1 MILRPY
7 QVDAVRETFSQWQKV
22 RSTAIVMA
30 TALGKT
36 IVFAHIAKQKWEETG
51 KRILVI
57 AHRKELI
64 EQAKDKIGRA
74 TGLKCDIEMGDQFA
88 NMDMF
93 SPNPVV
99 IATVQSLNSGTP
111 KRMER
116 FDPSDFCLIICDEF
130 HHGTADTYKRVFEH
144 FKKNPA
150 LVIVGVTATIDRA
163 DGDSISQICE
173 SKAFEFDILDG
184 VNEGWLVPVTQQFV
198 PVSSLDLSHVHTNS
212 DGDLKKEELKK
223 IMEAEENVQG
233 VCHPALE
240 VLFGLEPKTLSK
252 YPVPEWGAY
261 LKSLNRTPRR
271 SIVFTVSVAQAEACC
286 NILNRVV
293 DGLAEW
299 VCGET
304 PTMEREAALKRF
316 EEGSTAVMVNCGVL
330 TEGYDCL
337 DAQTEILTP
346 RGWVG
351 IGGIRAGE
359 TMYGW
364 NRETGCTEIVAVD
377 RYVERPVQNGEKMFT
392 IKSQHAEIRTTEGHQ
407 FHVLTKRSRNPVT
420 VSGRELS
427 NCRSEYSIPL
437 SGELHDLPGIP
448 LTDDELKFIAWFMTD
463 GGFDGK
469 GGVAISQAK
478 PIYRKEIREL
488 LGRLGLSF
496 RSRMRHHTKGYAS
509 SRALPLE
516 EFSIPKGTHS
526 GTLKRNGWFRFAPY
540 LDKNVSPLLHSMSRE
555 QFRIFWNELLKGDGS
570 TQGGKS
576 GWLWTG
582 LKTNADAYTHMA
594 IVRGF
599 AASYAE
605 QPSSTTGRIAY
616 RISIRD
622 KKWLTSYPKDK
633 RAAKI
638 SLSEPTHGECV
649 WCVSNRLSSLISRRN
664 GKIAII
670 GNCPPVEVVFMA
682 RPTKS
687 RSLYTQMVGRATRT
701 LPGTV
706 DGLETAQE
714 RKDAIGASPK
724 CRCRII
730 DFVGNSGRHKL
741 ICAID
746 ILSGKCSP
754 EAVERAIK
762 KVKEEGRP
770 VTVLRVLSNAEMEL
784 ESERKRRAE
793 ELRLAEEARKR
804 RIVAKANFSSIDVDP
819 FGYAK
824 PMVPWQ
830 KGHKIDSGDTSKDGR
845 RFSPAQMKLL
855 QEAGVPA
862 GSINYR
868 QGQAIIAKI
877 IIKPSPKQS
886 AWLRRYKYSPEE
898 FTRKQASALMDAW
911 AKNGWQRPVEAE
923 AEILGA

>member
-7 QVDAVRETFSQWQKV
+7 QVDAVRETFTQWQKV

-64 EQAKDKIGRA
+64 EQAKDKIGKA

-116 FDPSDFCLIICDEF
+116 FDPNDFCLIICDEF

-212 DGDLKKEELKK
+212 EGDLKEAELKK

-240 VLFGLEPKTLSK
+240 VLYGLEPKTLSK

-271 SIVFTVSVAQAEACC
+271 SIVFTVSVAQAQACC
-286 NILNRVV
+286 NILNRVFL
-293 DGLAEW
+293 DTGFRIAEW
-299 VCGET
+299 VEGKT
-304 PTMEREAALKRF
+304 PVQEREAILSRF
-316 EEGSTAVMVNCGVL
+316 ATGETAVVVNCGVL
-330 TEGYDCL
+330 TEGYD
-337 DAQTEILTP
+337 
-346 RGWVG
+346 
-351 IGGIRAGE
+351 
-359 TMYGW
+359 
-364 NRETGCTEIVAVD
+364 N
-377 RYVERPVQNGEKMFT
+377 
-392 IKSQHAEIRTTEGHQ
+392 
-407 FHVLTKRSRNPVT
+407 
-420 VSGRELS
+420 
-427 NCRSEYSIPL
+427 
-437 SGELHDLPGIP
+437 
-448 LTDDELKFIAWFMTD
+448 
-463 GGFDGK
+463 
-469 GGVAISQAK
+469 
-478 PIYRKEIREL
+478 
-488 LGRLGLSF
+488 
-496 RSRMRHHTKGYAS
+496 
-509 SRALPLE
+509 
-516 EFSIPKGTHS
+516 
-526 GTLKRNGWFRFAPY
+526 
-540 LDKNVSPLLHSMSRE
+540 
-555 QFRIFWNELLKGDGS
+555 
-570 TQGGKS
+570 
-576 GWLWTG
+576 
-582 LKTNADAYTHMA
+582 
-594 IVRGF
+594 
-599 AASYAE
+599 
-605 QPSSTTGRIAY
+605 
-616 RISIRD
+616 
-622 KKWLTSYPKDK
+622 
-633 RAAKI
+633 
-638 SLSEPTHGECV
+638 
-649 WCVSNRLSSLISRRN
+649 
-664 GKIAII
+664 
-670 GNCPPVEVVFMA
+670 PPVEVVFMA

-754 EAVERAIK
+754 EAVERAIR
-762 KVKEEGRP
+762 KVKEEGKP

-819 FGYAK
+819 FGHTK
-824 PMVPWQ
+824 PMVAWQ
-830 KGHKIDSGDTSKDGR
+830 KTFSHDGSVTSKDGR
-845 RFSPAQMKLL
+845 RFSEKELYWL
-855 QEAGVPA
+855 HDAGVNA
-862 GSINYR
+862 HSILYR
-868 QGQAIIAKI
+868 QGKAIIAKQRV
-877 IIKPSPKQS
+877 KLRPKQID
-886 AWLRRYKYSPEE
+886 WLKRNKYNPEE
-898 FTRKQASALMDAW
+898 FTKEMCSKLMDAW
-911 AKNGWQRPVEAE
+911 KQNGWQRPVEAE